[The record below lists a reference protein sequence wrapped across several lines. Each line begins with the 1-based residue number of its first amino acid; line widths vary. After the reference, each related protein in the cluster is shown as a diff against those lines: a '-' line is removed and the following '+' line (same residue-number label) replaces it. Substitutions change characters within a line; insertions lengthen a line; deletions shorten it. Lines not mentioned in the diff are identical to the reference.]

1 MVLHGVVCFKMHG
14 MCSSSSHWHDVSVA
28 QLALHGMVWYSMVV
42 YGVAQ
47 GVFHGMAIY
56 GMIWDGTA
64 QVAETQVWYGMTC
77 AQLALHVMP
86 RYGVP

>member
-1 MVLHGVVCFKMHG
+1 MVGWLKHETSKKSQMPMHGAQMHSERYRVYHGV
-14 MCSSSSHWHDVSVA
+14 
-28 QLALHGMVWYSMVV
+28 VV